1 MLGEGDGCQGGE
13 GQHMRRSSGDAA
25 PVPYTRPLRGRAH
38 VQISGSTLKICPG
51 NISLQKYS
59 LFHFPHEEQ
68 RQHIQAGIC
77 LKLGFIPIFHLERYL
92 HVCLTKCG
100 ITHLIKISDM
110 LKLLDELG
118 H

>member
-1 MLGEGDGCQGGE
+1 MSGRRGSAQEEELGRLCCHTLQPALEGN
-13 GQHMRRSSGDAA
+13 SSPAQFC
-25 PVPYTRPLRGRAH
+25 L
-38 VQISGSTLKICPG
+38 TLKVCPG
-51 NISLQKYS
+51 NISLQKHS
-59 LFHFPHEEQ
+59 LLHFTHEEQ

-100 ITHLIKISDM
+100 ITHLIKISGM

>member
-1 MLGEGDGCQGGE
+1 MDVREA
-13 GQHMRRSSGDAA
+13 RVS
-25 PVPYTRPLRGRAH
+25 TRGRARETPLPH
-38 VQISGSTLKICPG
+38 LEGQSSPAHFWLHAEDLPWKHLLTK
-51 NISLQKYS
+51 KYS

-100 ITHLIKISDM
+100 ITHLIKISDT

>member
-13 GQHMRRSSGDAA
+13 GQHTRRSWGRAAAA
-25 PVPYTRPLRGRAH
+25 PFRRPAGEELTCTFLLHAEELPWKH
-38 VQISGSTLKICPG
+38 LPPKI
-51 NISLQKYS
+51 L
-59 LFHFPHEEQ
+59 HFPQEEQ
-68 RQHIQAGIC
+68 WQHIQAGIC

-100 ITHLIKISDM
+100 IMHLIKISDM

>member
-1 MLGEGDGCQGGE
+1 MDVREARVSTRGGARDTPWGEELTC
-13 GQHMRRSSGDAA
+13 
-25 PVPYTRPLRGRAH
+25 TF
-38 VQISGSTLKICPG
+38 LKTCPG
-51 NISLQKYS
+51 NISLQNYS
-59 LFHFPHEEQ
+59 RFHFPQEEQ

-92 HVCLTKCG
+92 HECLTKCG